1 MLKKLVLLCAVAGL
15 PACLLA
21 DFSYDESSKMTGG
34 AMMAMM
40 RFAGAFSKQAREPIQ
55 SSVAVKGNR
64 MVHSSKDHASIIDL
78 DSETITSV
86 DFQKKT
92 YSVMTFAEMAQ
103 AMERAMQQMKEKTSQ
118 PSKENP
124 DVKADFNVS
133 VKSTGATKQI
143 AGYEAKEMLMTL
155 TIEGTDQKTG
165 NKANML
171 VNTSMW
177 LTPKVSGYEEIHAFY
192 KKMSAKLAWTP
203 GGGNMMAANPALGKS
218 MAAVA
223 KEAAKLDGIPVLQVM
238 RMTAEGQPGPGQG
251 AQGTQSASQQSK
263 PKPETPS
270 LTGALAGKLGG
281 FGGFGKKKKQ
291 EEPKKEEA
299 AAEPSADAAADGTL
313 MEMTTEMSNFST
325 ASVDPS
331 KFSVPSGFKK
341 VENEMVRRN
350 R

>member
-1 MLKKLVLLCAVAGL
+1 VASL

-21 DFSYDESSKMTGG
+21 DFSYDQSTKMTGG
-34 AMMAMM
+34 AMMQMM
-40 RFAGAFSKQAREPIQ
+40 RIAGAFSKQAREPIQ

-64 MVHSSKDHASIIDL
+64 MVHGSKDHASIIDL
-78 DSETITSV
+78 DAETITTV

-92 YSVMTFAEMAQ
+92 YSVMTFAEMQQ
-103 AMERAMQQMKEKTSQ
+103 AMEHAMQQMQSKKGEA
-118 PSKENP
+118 SKENP
-124 DVKADFNVS
+124 DVKTDFKMS
-133 VKSTGATKQI
+133 VKATGATKQI
-143 AGYEAKEMLMTL
+143 AGYDTKEMLMTM

-165 NKANML
+165 NKANIL
-171 VNTSMW
+171 VNASTW
-177 LTPKVSGYEEIHAFY
+177 LTPKVAGYEEVREFY
-192 KKMSAKLAWTP
+192 KKMSTKIAWTP
-203 GGGNMMAANPALGKS
+203 GGANMMAGNADMGRG

-238 RMTAEGQPGPGQG
+238 KTSMEGQPGAGATGQ
-251 AQGTQSASQQSK
+251 TTSSQPQSK

-270 LTGALAGKLGG
+270 ISGALAGKLGG
-281 FGGFGKKKKQ
+281 FGGFGRKKKQ

-299 AAEPSADAAADGTL
+299 TAAGEPAAATADDGTL

-325 ASVDPS
+325 ASVDAS
-331 KFSVPSGFKK
+331 KLTVPSGFKK